1 MEWIEA
7 KIYTTREGIEPVSAV
22 LLETGI
28 TGIQVEDD
36 DELKEYLEE
45 SSMYWDYV
53 EDELLNKQK
62 EETKLKIYVSD
73 NPYGN
78 EILLNVKEAINN
90 LKTMETKIGLNLGRL
105 HIETTHNLDDEEW
118 LNKWKEFYKP
128 FNIGEKML
136 IKPVWEEV
144 ENKDNRIIFNI
155 NPGHV
160 FGTGLHQTTR
170 LCIESLEKY
179 VTNESVVLD
188 LGCGSGILSIISI
201 LLGSKNA
208 FAVDIDENAIKVA
221 YENAS
226 LNGVEKDRYY
236 VTSGNVVTDG
246 KLKEEIGYKKYD
258 IVLANIIADVICAIS
273 PVVPKQLK
281 DSGVFIAS
289 GIIKDRLE
297 DVYNALNES
306 GLEAIETIIKDEW
319 VCVVS
324 KLKNIIES
332 V

>member
-53 EDELLNKQK
+53 DEELLNKQK

-78 EILLNVKEAINN
+78 EILLNVKEAIKR
-90 LKTMETKIGLNLGRL
+90 LKTIENEIGLNLGRL
-105 HIETTHNLDDEEW
+105 DIETTSNLNDEEW

-128 FNIGEKML
+128 FTLGEKVL
-136 IKPVWEEV
+136 IKPVWEQV
-144 ENKDNRIIFNI
+144 ENKDNRVVFNI

-160 FGTGLHQTTR
+160 FGTGLHQTTQ
-170 LCIESLEKY
+170 LCITNLEKY
-179 VTNESVVLD
+179 VNNDSVVLD

-201 LLGSKNA
+201 LLGAKSA
-208 FAVDIDENAIKVA
+208 FAVDIDENAVKVA
-221 YENAS
+221 YENAE
-226 LNGVEKDRYY
+226 LNGIGKNQYY
-236 VTSGNVVTDG
+236 VTAGNVVTDEN
-246 KLKEEIGYKKYD
+246 LKDEIGYKKYD
-258 IVLANIIADVICAIS
+258 IVLANIIADVICFIS
-273 PVVPKQLK
+273 TVVTNQLK
-281 DSGVFIAS
+281 DDGVFIAS

-297 DVYNALNES
+297 DVYNALNEN
-306 GLEAIETIIKDEW
+306 GLEVVDTITKDEW
-319 VCVVS
+319 VCVIS
-324 KLKNIIES
+324 KVKK
-332 V
+332 

>member
-7 KIYTTREGIEPVSAV
+7 RIYTTRQGIEPVSAV
-22 LLETGI
+22 LLEVGI

-53 EDELLNKQK
+53 DEELLNKEK

-78 EILLNVKEAINN
+78 EILLNVKEAIKR
-90 LKTMETKIGLNLGRL
+90 LKFIENEVGLDLGRL
-105 HIETTHNLDDEEW
+105 EIETTSNLNDEEW

-128 FNIGEKML
+128 FNIGEKVL

-144 ENKDNRIIFNI
+144 ENRENKIIFNI

-160 FGTGLHQTTR
+160 FGTGLHQTTQ
-170 LCIESLEKY
+170 LCIENIEKY
-179 VTNESVVLD
+179 VNSDSVVLD

-201 LLGSKNA
+201 LLGAKSA
-208 FAVDIDENAIKVA
+208 FAVDIDKNAVKVA
-221 YENAS
+221 YDNAW
-226 LNGVEKDRYY
+226 LNNVDKDKYY
-236 VTSGNVVTDG
+236 VTSGDVVKDEN
-246 KLKEEIGYKKYD
+246 LKDEIGYKKYD
-258 IVLANIIADVICAIS
+258 IVLANIIADVICIIS
-273 PVVPKQLK
+273 PVVKNQLK
-281 DSGVFIAS
+281 YDGVFIAS

-297 DVYNALNES
+297 DVYNDLNEG
-306 GLEAIETIIKDEW
+306 GLDPIDTIIKDEW

-324 KLKNIIES
+324 KIKK
-332 V
+332 

>member
-53 EDELLNKQK
+53 DDELLNKEK

-78 EILLNVKEAINN
+78 EILLNVKEAINR
-90 LKTMETKIGLNLGRL
+90 LKTMENEIGLNLGRL
-105 HIETTHNLDDEEW
+105 HIETTSNLNDEEW

-128 FNIGEKML
+128 FTLGEKIL
-136 IKPVWEEV
+136 IKPVWENID
-144 ENKDNRIIFNI
+144 NKDNKVIFNI

-160 FGTGLHQTTR
+160 FGTGLHQTTQ
-170 LCIESLEKY
+170 LCITSLEKY

-188 LGCGSGILSIISI
+188 LGCGSGILSIISL
-201 LLGSKNA
+201 LLGAKSA
-208 FAVDIDENAIKVA
+208 FAVDIDENAVKVA
-221 YENAS
+221 YENAE
-226 LNGVEKDRYY
+226 LNGIGKDKYY

-246 KLKEEIGYKKYD
+246 NLKDEIGYKKYD
-258 IVLANIIADVICAIS
+258 IVLANIIADVICFIS
-273 PVVPKQLK
+273 PVVPSQLK
-281 DSGVFIAS
+281 DNGVFIAS

-297 DVYNALNES
+297 DVYNSLNES
-306 GLEAIETIIKDEW
+306 GLEVIDTIIKDEW
-319 VCVVS
+319 VCVIS
-324 KLKNIIES
+324 KIKK
-332 V
+332 

>member
-53 EDELLNKQK
+53 DEELLNKEK

-78 EILLNVKEAINN
+78 EILLNVKEAINR
-90 LKTMETKIGLNLGRL
+90 LKSIESEIGLDLGRL
-105 HIETTHNLDDEEW
+105 DIETTSNLDDEKW

-128 FNIGEKML
+128 FNLGEKIL

-144 ENKDNRIIFNI
+144 ENPENRVVFNI

-160 FGTGLHQTTR
+160 FGTGLHQTTQ
-170 LCIESLEKY
+170 LCITNLEKY
-179 VTNESVVLD
+179 VNKDSVVLD
-188 LGCGSGILSIISI
+188 LGCGSGILSIISL
-201 LLGSKNA
+201 LLGAKSA
-208 FAVDIDENAIKVA
+208 FAVDIDENAVKVA
-221 YENAS
+221 YDNAS
-226 LNGVEKDRYY
+226 LNGIDKDKYY
-236 VTSGNVVTDG
+236 VTAGNVVTDEN
-246 KLKEEIGYKKYD
+246 LKDEIGYKKYD
-258 IVLANIIADVICAIS
+258 IVLANIIADVICFIS
-273 PVVPKQLK
+273 PVVPNQLK
-281 DSGVFIAS
+281 DDGVFIAS
-289 GIIKDRLE
+289 GIIKDRLQ
-297 DVYNALNES
+297 DVYDALDKNN
-306 GLEAIETIIKDEW
+306 LKVIDTIIKDEW

-324 KLKNIIES
+324 KIK
-332 V
+332 